1 MLERSVDPQQS
12 ELLIEVSASKASP
25 GERRNQALLWFE
37 FKTDTIILPRPIPT
51 KSKPLIEHFNCFIIP
66 ALVLRD
72 RRATER
78 IQGGH

>member
-12 ELLIEVSASKASP
+12 ELLIEVSASKAPP

-37 FKTDTIILPRPIPT
+37 FKTDTIILPRPISR
-51 KSKPLIEHFNCFIIP
+51 KSKPLIEHFNCFIP